1 MMAMAAARNGETQI
15 AVEALLHPSG
25 KNNFNKVGLS
35 TGGPFPYF
43 PSNGGLL
50 YAVAMMSAGWDG
62 APKNH
67 APGFPNDGN
76 WTIRYESLST
86 AP

>member
-1 MMAMAAARNGETQI
+1 MMAMAAARNGEPVL
-15 AVEALLHPSG
+15 AVEALLRPS
-25 KNNFNKVGLS
+25 KKFAFTVNGLS

-50 YAVAMMSAGWDG
+50 YAAAMMAAGWDG
-62 APKNH
+62 ATQKH
-67 APGFPNDGN
+67 APGFPNDGT
-76 WTIRYESLST
+76 WTVRWEGLKP

>member
-15 AVEALLHPSG
+15 AVDALLHSSG
-25 KNNFNKVGLS
+25 KNAYNNAGLS

-62 APKNH
+62 APKIH
-67 APGFPNDGN
+67 APGFPNDGTWN
-76 WTIRYESLST
+76 VRFEGLSI